1 MTRVTIKVL
10 RILLIRVRSPTP
22 VVALKSAACSP
33 RRLLPFF
40 AWLYCITLAFC
51 CQTHQNRL
59 FPLPFKVHISAPTLP
74 LERFI
79 LFSKANSHCRTDIS
93 QPETPQPVLKN
104 FSRKIE
110 RRFPYRSAFFCKMS
124 SFSVSFLLSVDQ
136 CQNEDSD
143 SGNQNHFCHVQ
154 NQVHIHKIHP
164 PFSKMH
170 VFKII

>member
-33 RRLLPFF
+33 RRLLPFCL
-40 AWLYCITLAFC
+40 AILYHTRILLSNPPKSSVSSAVQSAHLSPHVALGAVCFV
-51 CQTHQNRL
+51 QQGK
-59 FPLPFKVHISAPTLP
+59 FPLPYRHLAVWNATARI
-74 LERFI
+74 
-79 LFSKANSHCRTDIS
+79 
-93 QPETPQPVLKN
+93 KN
-104 FSRKIE
+104 FFKKIE